1 MPFSSWCL
9 PALVFLGFG
18 PVMFAQAPN
27 PTPLPDAPQAATP
40 APSGKPLK
48 ARPEQTPADAAEALR
63 ISRLPLI
70 NGIPYD
76 QPSTHDLTIYYVHD
90 TYGLNGQAGT
100 AVRALYSEIRGKPE
114 QWGTDFPGF
123 AQRFASAEGVTAI
136 NGTVRYGM
144 EVVFHEDLRY
154 LPCVHCS
161 WKHKIENALL
171 AEVTARHGEDGRRF
185 FTLTPTISDFS
196 GPIIAHSLWYPNGF
210 DPFAGVVATRVVAVT
225 RVGIHLGQEYLVER
239 RRKREPR

>member
-1 MPFSSWCL
+1 MSSSWCL
-9 PALVFLGFG
+9 PAMFVLCLG
-18 PVMFAQAPN
+18 PVVLAQSPDSTA
-27 PTPLPDAPQAATP
+27 LPEAPQATTP
-40 APSGKPLK
+40 AQTSKPLK

-70 NGIPYD
+70 NGLPYD
-76 QPSTHDLTIYYVHD
+76 QPSAHDLTVYYVHD
-90 TYGLNGQAGT
+90 TYGATGQALT
-100 AVRALYSEIRGKPE
+100 TMRALYSEIRGKPAG
-114 QWGTDFPGF
+114 WGTDFPGF

-144 EVVFHEDLRY
+144 ELAFHEDLRY
-154 LPCVHCS
+154 LPCLHCS

-225 RVGIHLGQEYLVER
+225 RVGLHLGQEVLVER
-239 RRKREPR
+239 RHKREPR

>member
-1 MPFSSWCL
+1 MSFSSWYL
-9 PALVFLGFG
+9 PALFLLCIG
-18 PVMFAQAPN
+18 PVLIAQ
-27 PTPLPDAPQAATP
+27 TPESTPVPDAPEAANSPQT
-40 APSGKPLK
+40 AKPLK
-48 ARPEQTPADAAEALR
+48 TRPEQTPAEAAEALR

-70 NGIPYD
+70 NGVPYD
-76 QPSTHDLTIYYVHD
+76 QPSTHDLTVYYFHD
-90 TYGLNGQAGT
+90 TYGLNGQAST
-100 AVRALYSEIRGKPE
+100 TLRAMYSEIRGKPE

-144 EVVFHEDLRY
+144 ELAFHEDLRY
-154 LPCVHCS
+154 LPCLHCS

-225 RVGIHLGQEYLVER
+225 RVGIHLGQEFIVER
-239 RRKREPR
+239 RHKREPR